1 MKTVKGAPM
10 SPKHL
15 SVAGLVIGAAAILAG
30 CAAAT
35 PAETPPAVIK
45 PVAGS
50 QIPQLELTQRA
61 VQRLGIVTQ
70 PVQPSATAGQQDRE
84 VIPYSAVVY
93 DHDGS
98 TWTYVNT
105 ATDTYRRKP
114 VTVTEIDGAVALL
127 SAGPPAGTQV
137 VTVGA
142 AELLGTE
149 YNISGEE

>member
-1 MKTVKGAPM
+1 M

-15 SVAGLVIGAAAILAG
+15 SVAGLVIGVAVVLVG
-30 CAAAT
+30 CGTDA
-35 PAETPPAVIK
+35 PAETPPALVTSV
-45 PVAGS
+45 PGS
-50 QIPQLELTQRA
+50 QVPRLQLTERA
-61 VQRLGIVTQ
+61 IQRLGVVTR
-70 PVQPSATAGQQDRE
+70 PVRDKTTAGHRSGPE

-93 DHDGS
+93 DTDGS

-105 ATDTYRRKP
+105 AARTYQRRP
-114 VTVTEIDGAVALL
+114 VTITAINGDIAVLA
-127 SAGPPAGTQV
+127 AGPPVGTPV

>member
-1 MKTVKGAPM
+1 M
-10 SPKHL
+10 SRKHL

-30 CAAAT
+30 CATAT

-50 QIPQLELTQRA
+50 QIPELQLTEQA
-61 VQRLGIVTQ
+61 VQRLGIETR
-70 PVQPSATAGQQDRE
+70 PVRPATTAGQPARE
-84 VIPYSAVVY
+84 IVPYSAVVY
-93 DHDGS
+93 DTDGS
-98 TWTYVNT
+98 TWTYVNI
-105 ATDTYRRKP
+105 AARTYERTP
-114 VTVTEIDGAVALL
+114 ITVNAIDGQTALL
-127 SAGPPAGTQV
+127 SAGPAIGTAV

>member
-1 MKTVKGAPM
+1 M

-30 CAAAT
+30 CATAT
-35 PAETPPAVIK
+35 PAQAPPALIK

-50 QIPQLELTQRA
+50 QIPQLQLTERA

-70 PVQPSATAGQQDRE
+70 PVRQTATAGQPAHE
-84 VIPYSAVVY
+84 VIPYAAVIY

-98 TWTYVNT
+98 TWTYVNI
-105 ATDTYRRKP
+105 AARTYQRKP
-114 VTVTEIDGAVALL
+114 ITVTEIDGDIAQL
-127 SAGPPAGTQV
+127 SAGPPAGTAV

>member
-1 MKTVKGAPM
+1 M

-15 SVAGLVIGAAAILAG
+15 SVAGLAIGAAAILAG
-30 CAAAT
+30 CSSAA
-35 PAETPPAVIK
+35 PAEPPPAQIV
-45 PVAGS
+45 PVPGS
-50 QIPQLELTQRA
+50 SIPKLQLTEHA

-70 PVQPSATAGQQDRE
+70 PVRDETTAGHRAGPE

-93 DHDGS
+93 DTDGS
-98 TWTYVNT
+98 TWTYVNI
-105 ATDTYRRKP
+105 AARTYERKP
-114 VTVTEIDGAVALL
+114 ITVAGIDGDVAQL
-127 SAGPPAGTQV
+127 SAGPPAGSQV

>member
-1 MKTVKGAPM
+1 M

-30 CAAAT
+30 CATTA
-35 PAETPPAVIK
+35 PAEAPPALIK

-50 QIPQLELTQRA
+50 QIPQLQLTEQA
-61 VQRLGIVTQ
+61 VHRLGIVTQ
-70 PVQPSATAGQQDRE
+70 PVRPTTTAGHAARE
-84 VIPYSAVVY
+84 IIPYAAVVY
-93 DHDGS
+93 DTDGS

-105 ATDTYRRKP
+105 AARTYERKP
-114 VTVTEIDGAVALL
+114 ITVTEIDGAVALL
-127 SAGPPAGTQV
+127 SAGPVAGTPV

>member
-1 MKTVKGAPM
+1 M

-30 CAAAT
+30 CATAT
-35 PAETPPAVIK
+35 PAQTSPAVIK

-50 QIPQLELTQRA
+50 AIPQLQLTERA

-70 PVQPSATAGQQDRE
+70 PVRPATTTGQPAHE

-93 DHDGS
+93 DTDGS
-98 TWTYVNT
+98 TWAYVNT
-105 ATDTYRRKP
+105 AARTYERKP
-114 VTVTEIDGAVALL
+114 IAVTEIDGATALL
-127 SAGPPAGTQV
+127 SAGPAVGTAV

-149 YNISGEE
+149 YDISGEE

>member
-1 MKTVKGAPM
+1 M

-30 CAAAT
+30 CATAT
-35 PAETPPAVIK
+35 PAQTPPALIK

-50 QIPQLELTQRA
+50 PIPQLQLTERA
-61 VQRLGIVTQ
+61 VQRLGILTQ
-70 PVQPSATAGQQDRE
+70 PVRPTTTAGQPAHE

-93 DHDGS
+93 DTDGS
-98 TWTYVNT
+98 TWAYVNT
-105 ATDTYRRKP
+105 AARTYERKP
-114 VTVTEIDGAVALL
+114 ITVTEIDGTTALL
-127 SAGPPAGTQV
+127 SAGPAVGTAV

-149 YNISGEE
+149 YDISGEE

>member
-1 MKTVKGAPM
+1 M

-30 CAAAT
+30 CATAT
-35 PAETPPAVIK
+35 PAETPPALIK

-50 QIPQLELTQRA
+50 QIPQLQLTERA

-70 PVQPSATAGQQDRE
+70 PVREITATAGQRSARE
-84 VIPYSAVVY
+84 AIPYSAVVY
-93 DHDGS
+93 DTDGS

-105 ATDTYRRKP
+105 AARTYERKP
-114 VTVTEIDGAVALL
+114 ITVTEIDGDIAQL
-127 SAGPPAGTQV
+127 SAGPPAGSQV

-149 YNISGEE
+149 YDISGEE

>member
-1 MKTVKGAPM
+1 M

-15 SVAGLVIGAAAILAG
+15 SGPLMAGLVIGAAAILAG

-35 PAETPPAVIK
+35 PDETPPALIK

-50 QIPQLELTQRA
+50 QIPQLQLTERA

-70 PVQPSATAGQQDRE
+70 PVRPTTTTAGRPTHE

-105 ATDTYRRKP
+105 AARTYEREP
-114 VTVTEIDGAVALL
+114 ITVTGIDGQVALL
-127 SAGPPAGTQV
+127 AAGPAAGTPV
-137 VTVGA
+137 VTV
-142 AELLGTE
+142 
-149 YNISGEE
+149 

>member
-1 MKTVKGAPM
+1 M

-30 CAAAT
+30 CATAT
-35 PAETPPAVIK
+35 PAETPPALIK

-50 QIPQLELTQRA
+50 QIPQLQLTERA

-70 PVQPSATAGQQDRE
+70 PVRQTATAGHAARE
-84 VIPYSAVVY
+84 IIPYSAVVY
-93 DHDGS
+93 DTDGS

-105 ATDTYRRKP
+105 AARTYERKP
-114 VTVTEIDGAVALL
+114 ITVTEIDGAAALL
-127 SAGPPAGTQV
+127 SAGPAVGTPV
-137 VTVGA
+137 VTVGG

-149 YNISGEE
+149 YDISGEE

>member
-30 CAAAT
+30 CASAT
-35 PAETPPAVIK
+35 PPETPPALIK

-50 QIPQLELTQRA
+50 QIPQLQLTQRA

-70 PVQPSATAGQQDRE
+70 PVQPSAAGQRARE

-105 ATDTYRRKP
+105 AADTYRRKP
-114 VTVTEIDGAVALL
+114 VTVTAIDGAVALL

>member
-1 MKTVKGAPM
+1 M

-30 CAAAT
+30 CATAT
-35 PAETPPAVIK
+35 PAQTPPALIK
-45 PVAGS
+45 PVVGS
-50 QIPQLELTQRA
+50 PIPQLQLTERA

-70 PVQPSATAGQQDRE
+70 PVRPTTTAGQPAHE

-93 DHDGS
+93 DTDGS
-98 TWTYVNT
+98 TWAYVNT
-105 ATDTYRRKP
+105 AARTYERKP
-114 VTVTEIDGAVALL
+114 ITVTEIDGTTALL
-127 SAGPPAGTQV
+127 SAGPAVGTAV

-149 YNISGEE
+149 YDISGEE

>member
-1 MKTVKGAPM
+1 M

-15 SVAGLVIGAAAILAG
+15 SAAGLVIGAAAILAG
-30 CAAAT
+30 CATAT
-35 PAETPPAVIK
+35 PEQAPPALIK

-50 QIPQLELTQRA
+50 QIPQLQLTGRA

-70 PVQPSATAGQQDRE
+70 PVRQTRAAGRPAHE

-93 DHDGS
+93 DTDGS

-105 ATDTYRRKP
+105 AARTYERKP
-114 VTVTEIDGAVALL
+114 ITVTEIDGEIAQL
-127 SAGPPAGTQV
+127 SAGPATGTPV

>member
-1 MKTVKGAPM
+1 M
-10 SPKHL
+10 SAKHL

-35 PAETPPAVIK
+35 PAEKPPALIK

-50 QIPQLELTQRA
+50 QIPQLQLTERA
-61 VQRLGIVTQ
+61 VQRLGIVTR
-70 PVQPSATAGQQDRE
+70 PVRQTRAAGQPGHD

-105 ATDTYRRKP
+105 AADTYQRKP
-114 VTVTEIDGAVALL
+114 ITVTEIDGAVALL

>member
-1 MKTVKGAPM
+1 M

-30 CAAAT
+30 CSTAAPEEA
-35 PAETPPAVIK
+35 PPAVIK
-45 PVAGS
+45 PVPGS
-50 QIPQLELTQRA
+50 QIPQLELTARA

-70 PVQPSATAGQQDRE
+70 PVRELSTTARQRSARE

-98 TWTYVNT
+98 TWTYVTT
-105 ATDTYRRKP
+105 AARTYERKP
-114 VTVTEIDGAVALL
+114 ITVTEIDGGVVQM
-127 SAGPPAGTQV
+127 SAGPPAGTEV

>member
-1 MKTVKGAPM
+1 M

-30 CAAAT
+30 CATTA
-35 PAETPPAVIK
+35 PAQAPPALIK

-50 QIPQLELTQRA
+50 QIPQLQLTERA
-61 VQRLGIVTQ
+61 VQRLGVVTQ
-70 PVQPSATAGQQDRE
+70 PVRQATTAGQPAHE
-84 VIPYSAVVY
+84 VIPYAAVVY
-93 DHDGS
+93 DTDGS

-105 ATDTYRRKP
+105 AARTYQRKP
-114 VTVTEIDGAVALL
+114 ITVTEIDGDIALL
-127 SAGPPAGTQV
+127 SAGPPAGTAV

>member
-1 MKTVKGAPM
+1 M

-30 CAAAT
+30 CATAT
-35 PAETPPAVIK
+35 PAETPPALIK

-50 QIPQLELTQRA
+50 QIPQLQLTERA

-70 PVQPSATAGQQDRE
+70 PVRQTRAAGQPAHE
-84 VIPYSAVVY
+84 VIPYAAVVY
-93 DHDGS
+93 DTDGS

-105 ATDTYRRKP
+105 AARTYERKP
-114 VTVTEIDGAVALL
+114 VTVTEIDGEIAQL
-127 SAGPPAGTQV
+127 SAGPTAGTPV
-137 VTVGA
+137 VTVGG

-149 YNISGEE
+149 YDISGEE

>member
-1 MKTVKGAPM
+1 
-10 SPKHL
+10 
-15 SVAGLVIGAAAILAG
+15 
-30 CAAAT
+30 
-35 PAETPPAVIK
+35 
-45 PVAGS
+45 
-50 QIPQLELTQRA
+50 
-61 VQRLGIVTQ
+61 
-70 PVQPSATAGQQDRE
+70 

-105 ATDTYRRKP
+105 AARTYERKP
-114 VTVTEIDGAVALL
+114 ITVAGIDGDIAQL
-127 SAGPPAGTQV
+127 SAGPPAGTEV

>member
-1 MKTVKGAPM
+1 M

-30 CAAAT
+30 CATAA
-35 PAETPPAVIK
+35 PAEAPPALIK

-50 QIPQLELTQRA
+50 QIPQLQLTERA
-61 VQRLGIVTQ
+61 VQRLGVVTQ
-70 PVQPSATAGQQDRE
+70 PVRQTATAGHAARE
-84 VIPYSAVVY
+84 IIPYSAVVY
-93 DHDGS
+93 DTDGS
-98 TWTYVNT
+98 TWTYVT
-105 ATDTYRRKP
+105 PAARTYERKP
-114 VTVTEIDGAVALL
+114 ITVTEIDGDVAQL
-127 SAGPPAGTQV
+127 SAGPPAGTPV

>member
-1 MKTVKGAPM
+1 M

-15 SVAGLVIGAAAILAG
+15 SVAGLVIGAVAILAG
-30 CAAAT
+30 CATAT
-35 PAETPPAVIK
+35 PAQAPPALIK

-50 QIPQLELTQRA
+50 QIPQLQLTERA

-70 PVQPSATAGQQDRE
+70 PVRQTTAADHRDGAE

-93 DHDGS
+93 DTDGS

-105 ATDTYRRKP
+105 ASRTYQRTP
-114 VTVTEIDGAVALL
+114 ITVADIYRDIAVL
-127 SAGPPAGTQV
+127 SAGPPAGTAV

>member
-1 MKTVKGAPM
+1 V

-30 CAAAT
+30 CATAP
-35 PAETPPAVIK
+35 PAEAPPAVIK

-50 QIPQLELTQRA
+50 QIPQLQLTERA

-70 PVQPSATAGQQDRE
+70 PVRQAATAGQPARE

-93 DHDGS
+93 DTDGS

-105 ATDTYRRKP
+105 TTDMYQRKP
-114 VTVTEIDGAVALL
+114 ITVEAIDGEVALL

>member
-1 MKTVKGAPM
+1 M

-30 CAAAT
+30 CATTA
-35 PAETPPAVIK
+35 PAEAPPALIK

-50 QIPQLELTQRA
+50 QIPQLQLTERA
-61 VQRLGIVTQ
+61 VQRLGLVTQ
-70 PVQPSATAGQQDRE
+70 PVRQTATAGHAARE
-84 VIPYSAVVY
+84 IIPYSAVVY
-93 DHDGS
+93 DTDGS

-105 ATDTYRRKP
+105 AARTYERKP
-114 VTVTEIDGAVALL
+114 ITVTEIDGDVAQL
-127 SAGPPAGTQV
+127 SAGPPAGTPV

>member
-1 MKTVKGAPM
+1 M
-10 SPKHL
+10 SAKHL

-30 CAAAT
+30 CATTT
-35 PAETPPAVIK
+35 PEEAPPAVIK

-50 QIPQLELTQRA
+50 QIPQLQLTERA

-70 PVQPSATAGQQDRE
+70 PVRPTTTAGQPAHE

-93 DHDGS
+93 DTDGS
-98 TWTYVNT
+98 TWTYVDV
-105 ATDTYRRKP
+105 AARTYERKP
-114 VTVTEIDGAVALL
+114 ITVTEIDGTTALL
-127 SAGPPAGTQV
+127 SAGPAAGTAV

-149 YNISGEE
+149 YDISGEE

>member
-1 MKTVKGAPM
+1 M

-30 CAAAT
+30 CATAA
-35 PAETPPAVIK
+35 PAEAPPALIK

-50 QIPQLELTQRA
+50 QIPQLQLTERA
-61 VQRLGIVTQ
+61 VQRLGLVTQ
-70 PVQPSATAGQQDRE
+70 PVRQTGTAGHAARE
-84 VIPYSAVVY
+84 IIPYSAVVY
-93 DHDGS
+93 DTDGS

-105 ATDTYRRKP
+105 AARTYERKP
-114 VTVTEIDGAVALL
+114 ITVTEIDGDVAQL
-127 SAGPPAGTQV
+127 SAGPPAGTPV

>member
-1 MKTVKGAPM
+1 M

-30 CAAAT
+30 CAATA
-35 PAETPPAVIK
+35 PAEAPPAVIM
-45 PVAGS
+45 PVPGS
-50 QIPQLELTQRA
+50 QIPQLKLTERA

-70 PVQPSATAGQQDRE
+70 PVRQTATAVKPAHE
-84 VIPYSAVVY
+84 AIPYSAVVY
-93 DHDGS
+93 DTDGS

-105 ATDTYRRKP
+105 AARTYERKP
-114 VTVTEIDGAVALL
+114 ITVTEIDGDVAQL
-127 SAGPPAGTQV
+127 SAGPPAGTPV

>member
-1 MKTVKGAPM
+1 M

-30 CAAAT
+30 CATAT
-35 PAETPPAVIK
+35 PAEAPPAVIK

-50 QIPQLELTQRA
+50 QIPQLLLTERA

-70 PVQPSATAGQQDRE
+70 PVRENTTTAGQRSARE

-93 DHDGS
+93 DTDGS

-105 ATDTYRRKP
+105 AARTYERRP
-114 VTVTEIDGAVALL
+114 ITVTEIDGEIAQL
-127 SAGPPAGTQV
+127 SAGPPAGTKV

-142 AELLGTE
+142 SELLGTE
-149 YNISGEE
+149 YDISGEE